1 MSNGSLFEAN
11 LFLYLT
17 NLIESNLPPS
27 FQNIIHTMGKL
38 TIFLDKV
45 TNLDDDDFLGKS
57 DPYVVFQ
64 LEKDGTFLDK
74 NYGTKKSSKKG
85 GTKNPV
91 YGETFVFDNLPD
103 SLKDLD
109 LNVKVM
115 DDDPLVDDK
124 LGSCTIHLEK
134 LKLSSSPQEVKG
146 KVDRRLI
153 AKDAFV
159 IVKLSFES

>member
-1 MSNGSLFEAN
+1 
-11 LFLYLT
+11 
-17 NLIESNLPPS
+17 
-27 FQNIIHTMGKL
+27 MGKL

-45 TNLDDDDFLGKS
+45 TDLDDDDFIGKS

-91 YGETFVFDNLPD
+91 YGETFVFENLPD
-103 SLKDLD
+103 ELKDLD
-109 LNVKVM
+109 LNIKVM
-115 DDDPLVDDK
+115 DDDPLIDDK
-124 LGSCTIHLEK
+124 LGSCTLNLDK
-134 LKLSSSPQEVKG
+134 LGLSMLPTEVKG

-153 AKDAFV
+153 RKDAFV
-159 IVKLSFES
+159 HVKLSFQI

>member
-1 MSNGSLFEAN
+1 LTKKAHKFGSFAN
-11 LFLYLT
+11 PFSLSPL
-17 NLIESNLPPS
+17 S
-27 FQNIIHTMGKL
+27 QQQQTMGKL

-45 TNLDDDDFLGKS
+45 TNLDDDDFIGKS
-57 DPYVVFQ
+57 DPYVVFH

-91 YGETFVFDNLPD
+91 YGETFVFDNIPD
-103 SLKDLD
+103 TLDGLD
-109 LNVKVM
+109 LNIKVM

-124 LGSCTIHLEK
+124 LGSCSLNLDK
-134 LKLSSSPQEVKG
+134 LKLSSHPQEVKG

-159 IVKLSFES
+159 ILKLSFES

>member
-1 MSNGSLFEAN
+1 
-11 LFLYLT
+11 
-17 NLIESNLPPS
+17 
-27 FQNIIHTMGKL
+27 MGKL

-45 TNLDDDDFLGKS
+45 TDLDDDDLIGKS

-64 LEKDGTFLDK
+64 LEKDGVFLDK
-74 NYGTKKSSKKG
+74 NYGTQKSSKKG

-91 YGETFVFDNLPD
+91 YGETFVFANLPD
-103 SLKDLD
+103 NLSEFD

-124 LGSCTIHLEK
+124 LGSCTIHLDK
-134 LKLSSSPQEVKG
+134 LKLTSHPQEVKG

-153 AKDAFV
+153 RKDAFV
-159 IVKLSFES
+159 VLKLSFES